1 MRKEKH
7 MVPILVWWLSEGL
20 HLLCYQDA
28 VLCLFTT
35 SHLCSARLSMLQISR
50 MGGTQGRESRY
61 RARPQVDLVKQL
73 IRVLSSILAGWYFP
87 SLPCAQPHAPP
98 AYHYQASGPY
108 CITDGAD
115 RRERRQPACILELQL
130 SERRGR
136 EGESKR
142 ERKCNF
148 SLSRWWKMIWS
159 SAKWKS
165 AFCS

>member
-20 HLLCYQDA
+20 HLLCYQDS
-28 VLCLFTT
+28 VLRLFTT
-35 SHLCSARLSMLQISR
+35 SHRCSVWLSVSHICKD
-50 MGGTQGRESRY
+50 GRNAGQSESRY

-87 SLPCAQPHAPP
+87 SSPCAQPHAPP

-136 EGESKR
+136 EGERKR
-142 ERKCNF
+142 EERRENLIF
-148 SLSRWWKMIWS
+148 LSVDGKKKRV
-159 SAKWKS
+159 
-165 AFCS
+165 